1 MFPHRKCAGTS
12 YSIVR
17 VRAIIYYYF
26 IIILD
31 DGLDYIILLCP
42 SSSINNNKTLH
53 SSRLACVLVLECF
66 YYSIIILDAV
76 TNFSI
81 LQKRPL
87 KRLHRIAT
95 SLQDLRAA

>member
-17 VRAIIYYYF
+17 VRAIIYYF
-26 IIILD
+26 IILD
-31 DGLDYIILLCP
+31 DALDYIILLCP

-76 TNFSI
+76 TNSSI